1 MAGGEG
7 FEPSTPNLGGWCS
20 LRENISN
27 SRDQPRDGV
36 VFSIRT
42 ELLAHD
48 RKAMVS
54 FAKQIPIDV
63 LFKIEKVAVYLEG
76 KGRQPSTVDS
86 FRRHIAV
93 LARNADLDNPKEV
106 ELVIARLKKTDPST
120 KKLTNIPIS
129 NTYKAKLCLTYQ
141 HYAKF
146 YEIFWE
152 VPHYIEEERGIQVP
166 SDEKC
171 QMLIAAAR
179 GALSLMIDISVQT
192 GLRPIEVQGYKGL
205 RVRDIHAEQRTIT
218 ALSTKGCNA
227 RPPMPISEEL
237 TTKLKSYIE
246 KHTLRSEDFL
256 FRGDARRY
264 GEHFRRMR
272 NRLADKLNDPSIRS
286 IRLYDLRHHYVTKK
300 LRKMQ
305 NAEFV
310 RQIVGHKRLDT
321 TQKYFHLLAN
331 TNGDWIV
338 EGTTDKN
345 RAKEL
350 LVADFTYQLTT
361 PDGTMLFRK
370 LR

>member
-1 MAGGEG
+1 M
-7 FEPSTPNLGGWCS
+7 
-20 LRENISN
+20 
-27 SRDQPRDGV
+27 
-36 VFSIRT
+36 FSIRT
-42 ELLAHD
+42 ELLAHEC
-48 RKAMVS
+48 KAKVS

-63 LFKIEKVAVYLEG
+63 VFKIERVAQFLEG

-93 LARNADLDNPKEV
+93 LARNANLDNPKEV

-120 KKLTNIPIS
+120 KKQTNIPIS
-129 NTYKAKLCLTYQ
+129 NTYKAKLCFTYQ
-141 HYAKF
+141 HYTKF
-146 YEIFWE
+146 YKIFWE
-152 VPHYIEEERGIQVP
+152 VPHYIEEERGIQPP

-171 QMLIAAAR
+171 QMLIASAR
-179 GALSLMIDISVQT
+179 GALSIMIDISVQT

-205 RVRDIHAEQRTIT
+205 RVRDIHLDQKTIT

-237 TTKLKSYIE
+237 LAKLKTYIE
-246 KHTLRSEDFL
+246 KYHLSGDDFL
-256 FRGDARRY
+256 FMGDAQRY

-272 NRLADKLNDPSIRS
+272 NRLALKLNDPSIRT

-300 LRKMQ
+300 LRKIQ

-331 TNGDWIV
+331 TNGEWIV
-338 EGTTDKN
+338 EGTTDNK
-345 RAKEL
+345 RAQQL
-350 LVADFTYQLTT
+350 LAEDFTYQLTT

-370 LR
+370 SK